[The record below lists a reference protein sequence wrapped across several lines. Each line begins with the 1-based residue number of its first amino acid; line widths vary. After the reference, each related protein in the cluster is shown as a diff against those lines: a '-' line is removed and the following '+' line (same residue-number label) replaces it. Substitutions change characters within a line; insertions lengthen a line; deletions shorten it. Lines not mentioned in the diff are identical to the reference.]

1 MKRTMVNFEPC
12 IRNFKS
18 NGYAQVYI
26 RAIKFKEMQYITT
39 SYAVTS
45 SQISKNKIIDYSI
58 IVEVAPIIKSY
69 YEKLNNVFHD
79 NWSLKEVLEYLNRDS
94 EEISFS
100 DFFKNF
106 TDKMKREGRV
116 NPASNYTSAIN
127 SLKSYAGL
135 SQAG

>member
-26 RAIKFKEMQYITT
+26 RAIKVKEVQYITT

-45 SQISKNKIIDYSI
+45 SQISKSKIIDYSI
-58 IVEVAPIIKSY
+58 IAEVAPIIKSY
-69 YEKLNNVFHD
+69 YDKLNNVNHD
-79 NWSLKEVLEYLNRDS
+79 DWSLKEVIEFLNRDS
-94 EEISFS
+94 EDISFN
-100 DFFKNF
+100 DFYKKF

-116 NPASNYTSAIN
+116 NPIAVK
-127 SLKSYAGL
+127 LRKK
-135 SQAG
+135 